1 MLGWQVQAAAQ
12 ALSAGWYLGDILKLL
27 DQIRE
32 KTEAMFT
39 LADLKY
45 LIHGGRISHLK
56 GLMGSVLNIKPVIGV
71 AAKTDGKYF
80 PLGQEFSFNK
90 AIRKLAVIIS
100 DKFSRD
106 TVLRVQ
112 LMHGDNL
119 PGVELLREQ
128 LLLKNECVF
137 ESVVPVA
144 PLLGAHTGASV
155 VGISVAPLEIFLH
168 PDLNL
173 LPSVAVAA

>member
-1 MLGWQVQAAAQ
+1 M
-12 ALSAGWYLGDILKLL
+12 AGTGCCASFTGRLVPGGYSRKLL

-90 AIRKLAVIIS
+90 AVRKLAAIIS
-100 DKFSRD
+100 EKFSRD

-112 LMHGDNL
+112 LMHGDNPL
-119 PGVELLREQ
+119 GVELLREE
-128 LLLKNECVF
+128 LLQKNECAF
-137 ESVVPVA
+137 ENVVPVA

-155 VGISVAPLEIFLH
+155 VGISVAPLDLFLRTE
-168 PDLNL
+168 LNII
-173 LPSVAVAA
+173 PSVAMAAL